1 MSCHGPQ
8 SAGLYPAVPL
18 LSLVPCLSL
27 YLLIILSGLAVTS
40 YRSLPLQVWY
50 KPDLAVQFRFSPVYF
65 SSDTTN
71 ILIML
76 PFKGGCL

>member
-18 LSLVPCLSL
+18 SSLVQYPSL

-50 KPDLAVQFRFSPVYF
+50 KPDLAVQFRLSPVYF